1 MFRVCRAVGVVVV
14 LVLAG
19 LSTGIAAPAW
29 ACGCGAYIPSQQG
42 ASVVDERALIAWD
55 GSRED
60 ILMALRVT
68 GSSDSAAWVMP
79 VPSAAQVSLGEAEA
93 FTELGRLT
101 APRIEYR
108 DSWWPTFDWLTA
120 GGPSEGALAGSP
132 PGAGVNVLD
141 HQRIGPFD
149 VTRLAAHDATA
160 LAKWLT
166 DNGFPQ
172 PDGIDANLAPYVADQ
187 WETVAVKLAPA
198 ADGESLTGDLQ
209 PLRLSFASDRV
220 IYPMRLSRSASTPQ
234 TVDLYVLAEHRMD
247 PTSLPVTGNA
257 PTLEFAGRIEGT
269 DVSPALAD
277 FVSDGAFLT
286 RWNNVILEPEMID
299 GDYIFAQAD
308 ADTAYQRVV
317 YRTRNR
323 GDLTGLT
330 LLVLVGC
337 FGIGLTVLLVRRSA
351 NRGGLAS

>member
-1 MFRVCRAVGVVVV
+1 MVVV
-14 LVLAG
+14 LLLAG
-19 LSTGIAAPAW
+19 LTTSVAAPAW
-29 ACGCGAYIPSQQG
+29 ACGCGAYIPSQKG

-60 ILMALRVT
+60 ILMSLRVT

-93 FTELGRLT
+93 FTELDRLT
-101 APRIEYR
+101 APRISYR

-120 GGPSEGALAGSP
+120 GGPSEGAMAGPP
-132 PGAGVNVLD
+132 PGAGVNVLGR
-141 HQRIGPFD
+141 QRIGPFD
-149 VTRLAAHDATA
+149 VTRLAAQDPTA

-187 WETVAVKLAPA
+187 WEIVVVKLAPA

-220 IYPMRLSRSASTPQ
+220 IYPMRLSRSARTPQ
-234 TVDLYVLAEHRMD
+234 TVDLYVLADHRMD
-247 PTSLPVTGNA
+247 PTSLPVAGNT

-269 DVSPALAD
+269 DVSPALDD
-277 FVSDGAFLT
+277 FVGDGAFLT
-286 RWNNVILEPEMID
+286 RWTNDIREPASID
-299 GDYIFAQAD
+299 GDYVFEAAD
-308 ADTAYQRVV
+308 ADTAYQRVT
-317 YRTRNR
+317 YQTRNR

-330 LLVLVGC
+330 LIALVGVG
-337 FGIGLTVLLVRRSA
+337 GIALTVLLIRRSGK
-351 NRGGLAS
+351 RGGLAS